1 MDTYK
6 GHLGRSVSIIGVGY
20 SPLGNVLKSPE
31 VKDMTEREL
40 FAWAAI
46 EAMEDA
52 GIEAKDIDAF
62 YVGQTGPAKF
72 ANQLA
77 ASTGMADWIGM
88 RNKPSISHDEACSTA
103 NVGLH
108 LAVMAV
114 ASGVYD
120 VVLSGGTA
128 VNQGKFEMGGLP
140 YRREEFTDLW
150 FTMNALANDPA
161 YLYPGSG
168 MLTPLD
174 AAGVSYAK
182 KYGVSLEQLTAAM
195 NNAAII
201 ARWNA
206 VHNPKAVLAKETY
219 EEEAKRMG
227 FDNVDAYFNSPYNP
241 LLGALQRLKHT
252 SPVADGA
259 SALIV
264 CSTETAKK
272 ITKHPIEVIG
282 IGAAT
287 AIGHQLVG
295 TPFECEKIA
304 FAKAYEMA
312 NIKDPYREVDYM
324 AIHDCSA
331 QHYFTVT
338 EAGGYFK
345 PGEGW
350 KAVLEGRIAHDG
362 DKPVNTTGG
371 RLSCGHPLA
380 GAAGVEIAE
389 AVGQMRG
396 INGPR
401 QMPKIPEVCVIQGY
415 GGGYHV
421 NVSVLRKI

>member
-1 MDTYK
+1 MNNKK
-6 GHLGRSVSIIGVGY
+6 GYLGRSVSIIGVGY
-20 SPLGNVLKSPE
+20 TPMGNVRKSPE
-31 VKDMTEREL
+31 ILDMTEREL
-40 FAWAAI
+40 FSWAAI

-52 GIEAKDIDAF
+52 GIEAKEIDAF
-62 YVGQTGPAKF
+62 YVGQTGPARF

-77 ASTGMADWIGM
+77 TSTGLADWIGM

-103 NVGLH
+103 NVGLQ

-120 VVLSGGTA
+120 MVLSGGTA
-128 VNQGKFEMGGLP
+128 VNQGKFDLGSLP
-140 YRREEFTDLW
+140 HMREEFDDLW

-174 AAGVSYAK
+174 AAAVSYAK
-182 KYGVSLEQLTAAM
+182 KYGVSFDQLTKAM
-195 NNAAII
+195 NQAAII
-201 ARWNA
+201 ARKNA
-206 VHNPKAVLAKETY
+206 VNNPKAIFALQTY
-219 EEEAKRMG
+219 EEEASSLG
-227 FDNVDAYFNSPYNP
+227 FSSAEEYFNSPYNP
-241 LLGALQRLKHT
+241 PLGVLQRFKHT

-264 CSTETAKK
+264 CSTDKAKQIVK
-272 ITKHPIEVIG
+272 EPIEIIG
-282 IGAAT
+282 MGAST
-287 AIGHQLVG
+287 SFGNQLVG
-295 TPFECEKIA
+295 TPFKGEVQA
-304 FAKAYEMA
+304 FEQAYQMA
-312 NIKDPYREVDYM
+312 NITDPYKEVEYM

-331 QHYFTVT
+331 QHYFTTT

-350 KAVLEGRIAHDG
+350 KAVLDGKTAHDG
-362 DKPVNTTGG
+362 EKPVNTTGG

-380 GAAGVEIAE
+380 GAAGIEIAE
-389 AVGQMRG
+389 AVGQMKG

-401 QMPKIPEVCVIQGY
+401 QMPKPPKVSAIQCY

-421 NVSVLRKI
+421 NVTVLR